1 MVIDTVMLE
10 HLGQKRQD
18 TKFGLW
24 KTAGAEA
31 ATNVWLLKDVRNEEP
46 FYLCIIFIVQQKG
59 AKHKKIYIYMHIIH
73 IFSKTGN
80 SKSSEP
86 KHQNSQTGIPC
97 AANGINRAA
106 WKRKC
111 GGKTSLISGKT
122 YLHMYW
128 FKKIGVKP
136 RKWMVYNGNPMNK
149 WMIWGYHY
157 FWKHPYVLLQEKQL
171 PSPWKVAIQNS
182 QNRNQ

>member
-59 AKHKKIYIYMHIIH
+59 AKHKKNYIYMHIIH

-111 GGKTSLISGKT
+111 GGKNFLISGKAGNK
-122 YLHMYW
+122 
-128 FKKIGVKP
+128 FKTKKTF
-136 RKWMVYNGNPMNK
+136 KA
-149 WMIWGYHY
+149 
-157 FWKHPYVLLQEKQL
+157 LQ
-171 PSPWKVAIQNS
+171 STIIVATFTSRTAFKCLMHFIKTH
-182 QNRNQ
+182 